1 MELGRDLTVLIFD
14 FDGTLFHLD
23 VDWESVRRKLD
34 VGATETLGEAIQ
46 RLALAQD
53 PSLAAVTA
61 TELAALGD
69 RRLDPAVAGTLEAL
83 AARYRIAVLTRNSR
97 EVVLRAFA
105 GTTVADSLYV
115 VGREDSALLKPDP
128 AGLRMVL
135 DHFEVGPA
143 QAVLIGDTYHDVE
156 AARAAGMCCVVVHSD
171 RLAYRPTG
179 ADRYL
184 NQIADLLPLLTE
196 RNRAQC

>member
-1 MELGRDLTVLIFD
+1 VELGRDLTVLIFD

-23 VDWESVRRKLD
+23 VDWESVRRTLD

-83 AARYRIAVLTRNSR
+83 AGRYRIAVLTRNSR

-135 DHFEVGPA
+135 DHFEIGPA

-156 AARAAGMCCVVVHSD
+156 AARTAGMYCVVVHND

-196 RNRAQC
+196 RNCAQC